1 MLGIG
6 VIVVGVLLVSV
17 VSYREIKKAGGVTWI
32 EILVYPFLL
41 LICALLE
48 HIDLPGFLIF
58 LGLVCI
64 VFGSCMVMA
73 SIFYNIKSKASSSD
87 AFLFYFVIFIFNVY
101 HTSYPDIQGSKCW

>member
-1 MLGIG
+1 MDDVRDRANCIRHFTCQHS
-6 VIVVGVLLVSV
+6 IIPRNKES
-17 VSYREIKKAGGVTWI
+17 RGVTWI

-64 VFGSCMVMA
+64 VFGSCMVMGV
-73 SIFYNIKSKASSSD
+73 NI
-87 AFLFYFVIFIFNVY
+87 L
-101 HTSYPDIQGSKCW
+101 